1 MDFSNK
7 EIYNYIDNHSS
18 EESDILYELRRETEL
33 KCLNPIMLSGKIQ
46 GNFLAIIS
54 KLIKPFNVLEI
65 GTYTGYSTLCIAK
78 GLNPVGMI
86 HTIDKN
92 EELLQIQ
99 NKYFEKSGL
108 RNQIKQYTGDA
119 LAIIPKLKFD
129 FDMVF
134 LDADKENYVKYLE
147 LISPILKPGGVLLT
161 DNVLWH
167 GKILESSENQD
178 RVTRLIDNFNKKILE
193 DKSLKTVMLPI
204 RDEISSDLTLSISD
218 LICLVISVFLSIP
231 SVELFIS
238 CFISL
243 VACLMLLIPLPRF
256 LANSGILSA
265 PNNKTTIKIIKPIS
279 GPLIN
284 KNIV

>member
-167 GKILESSENQD
+167 GKILESSKNQD

-204 RDEISSDLTLSISD
+204 RDGISLTLK
-218 LICLVISVFLSIP
+218 L
-231 SVELFIS
+231 
-238 CFISL
+238 
-243 VACLMLLIPLPRF
+243 
-256 LANSGILSA
+256 
-265 PNNKTTIKIIKPIS
+265 
-279 GPLIN
+279 
-284 KNIV
+284 

>member
-18 EESDILYELRRETEL
+18 DESDILYELRRETEL

-65 GTYTGYSTLCIAK
+65 GTYTGYSTLCIAE
-78 GLNPVGMI
+78 GLNPAGMI

-108 RNQIKQYTGDA
+108 RSQIKQYTGDA

-178 RVTRLIDNFNKKILE
+178 RVTRLIDNFNKKIVE

-204 RDEISSDLTLSISD
+204 RDGISLTLK
-218 LICLVISVFLSIP
+218 L
-231 SVELFIS
+231 
-238 CFISL
+238 
-243 VACLMLLIPLPRF
+243 
-256 LANSGILSA
+256 
-265 PNNKTTIKIIKPIS
+265 
-279 GPLIN
+279 
-284 KNIV
+284 

>member
-18 EESDILYELRRETEL
+18 DESDILYELRRETEL

-78 GLNPVGMI
+78 GLNPGGMI

-119 LAIIPKLKFD
+119 LAIIPNLKFD

-204 RDEISSDLTLSISD
+204 RDGISLTLK
-218 LICLVISVFLSIP
+218 L
-231 SVELFIS
+231 
-238 CFISL
+238 
-243 VACLMLLIPLPRF
+243 
-256 LANSGILSA
+256 
-265 PNNKTTIKIIKPIS
+265 
-279 GPLIN
+279 
-284 KNIV
+284 

>member
-18 EESDILYELRRETEL
+18 DESDILYELRRETEL

-54 KLIKPFNVLEI
+54 KLIKPLNVLEI

-78 GLNPVGMI
+78 GLSPAGMI

-204 RDEISSDLTLSISD
+204 RDGISLTLK
-218 LICLVISVFLSIP
+218 L
-231 SVELFIS
+231 
-238 CFISL
+238 
-243 VACLMLLIPLPRF
+243 
-256 LANSGILSA
+256 
-265 PNNKTTIKIIKPIS
+265 
-279 GPLIN
+279 
-284 KNIV
+284 

>member
-18 EESDILYELRRETEL
+18 DESDILYELRRETEL

-78 GLNPVGMI
+78 GLNPGGMI

-167 GKILESSENQD
+167 GKILESSKNQD

-204 RDEISSDLTLSISD
+204 RDGISLTLK
-218 LICLVISVFLSIP
+218 L
-231 SVELFIS
+231 
-238 CFISL
+238 
-243 VACLMLLIPLPRF
+243 
-256 LANSGILSA
+256 
-265 PNNKTTIKIIKPIS
+265 
-279 GPLIN
+279 
-284 KNIV
+284 

>member
-78 GLNPVGMI
+78 GLNPAGMI

-167 GKILESSENQD
+167 GKILESPENQD

-193 DKSLKTVMLPI
+193 DISLKTVMLPI
-204 RDEISSDLTLSISD
+204 RDGISLTLK
-218 LICLVISVFLSIP
+218 L
-231 SVELFIS
+231 
-238 CFISL
+238 
-243 VACLMLLIPLPRF
+243 
-256 LANSGILSA
+256 
-265 PNNKTTIKIIKPIS
+265 
-279 GPLIN
+279 
-284 KNIV
+284 

>member
-18 EESDILYELRRETEL
+18 DESNILYELRRETEL

-65 GTYTGYSTLCIAK
+65 GTYTGYSTLCIAE
-78 GLNPVGMI
+78 GLNPKGMI

-92 EELLQIQ
+92 EELLEIQ

-108 RNQIKQYTGDA
+108 KNRIQQYTGDA
-119 LAIIPKLKFD
+119 LTIIPKINIY
-129 FDMVF
+129 FDMIF

-147 LISPILKPGGVLLT
+147 LISPILRPGGVLLT

-167 GKILESSENQD
+167 GKILENSENQD
-178 RVTRLIDNFNKKILE
+178 RTTKLIDNFNKKILE
-193 DKSLKTVMLPI
+193 DKSFKTVMLPI
-204 RDEISSDLTLSISD
+204 RDGISLTLK
-218 LICLVISVFLSIP
+218 L
-231 SVELFIS
+231 
-238 CFISL
+238 
-243 VACLMLLIPLPRF
+243 
-256 LANSGILSA
+256 
-265 PNNKTTIKIIKPIS
+265 
-279 GPLIN
+279 
-284 KNIV
+284 

>member
-18 EESDILYELRRETEL
+18 DESDILYQLRRETEL

-119 LAIIPKLKFD
+119 IAIIPKLKFD

-147 LISPILKPGGVLLT
+147 LISPRLKPGGVLLT

-178 RVTRLIDNFNKKILE
+178 RVTRLIVNFNKKILE

-204 RDEISSDLTLSISD
+204 RDGISLTLK
-218 LICLVISVFLSIP
+218 L
-231 SVELFIS
+231 
-238 CFISL
+238 
-243 VACLMLLIPLPRF
+243 
-256 LANSGILSA
+256 
-265 PNNKTTIKIIKPIS
+265 
-279 GPLIN
+279 
-284 KNIV
+284 

>member
-18 EESDILYELRRETEL
+18 DESDILYELRRETEL
-33 KCLNPIMLSGKIQ
+33 KCLNSIMLSGKIQ

-78 GLNPVGMI
+78 GLNPAGMI

-204 RDEISSDLTLSISD
+204 RDGISLTLK
-218 LICLVISVFLSIP
+218 L
-231 SVELFIS
+231 
-238 CFISL
+238 
-243 VACLMLLIPLPRF
+243 
-256 LANSGILSA
+256 
-265 PNNKTTIKIIKPIS
+265 
-279 GPLIN
+279 
-284 KNIV
+284 

>member
-18 EESDILYELRRETEL
+18 DESDILYELRRETEL

-78 GLNPVGMI
+78 GLSPAGMI

-167 GKILESSENQD
+167 GKILESPENQD

-204 RDEISSDLTLSISD
+204 RDGISLTLK
-218 LICLVISVFLSIP
+218 L
-231 SVELFIS
+231 
-238 CFISL
+238 
-243 VACLMLLIPLPRF
+243 
-256 LANSGILSA
+256 
-265 PNNKTTIKIIKPIS
+265 
-279 GPLIN
+279 
-284 KNIV
+284 

>member
-18 EESDILYELRRETEL
+18 DESDILYELRRETEL

-54 KLIKPFNVLEI
+54 KLIKPINVLEI
-65 GTYTGYSTLCIAK
+65 GTYTGYSTLCIAE
-78 GLNPVGMI
+78 GLNPGGMI

-134 LDADKENYVKYLE
+134 LDADKENYIKYLE
-147 LISPILKPGGVLLT
+147 LISPILKPGGVILT

-178 RVTRLIDNFNKKILE
+178 RVTRLIVNFNKKILE

-204 RDEISSDLTLSISD
+204 RDGISLTLK
-218 LICLVISVFLSIP
+218 L
-231 SVELFIS
+231 
-238 CFISL
+238 
-243 VACLMLLIPLPRF
+243 
-256 LANSGILSA
+256 
-265 PNNKTTIKIIKPIS
+265 
-279 GPLIN
+279 
-284 KNIV
+284 

>member
-7 EIYNYIDNHSS
+7 ELYNYIDNHSS
-18 EESDILYELRRETEL
+18 DESDILYELRRETEL

-78 GLNPVGMI
+78 GLNPAGMI

-167 GKILESSENQD
+167 GKILESLENQD

-204 RDEISSDLTLSISD
+204 RDGISLTLK
-218 LICLVISVFLSIP
+218 L
-231 SVELFIS
+231 
-238 CFISL
+238 
-243 VACLMLLIPLPRF
+243 
-256 LANSGILSA
+256 
-265 PNNKTTIKIIKPIS
+265 
-279 GPLIN
+279 
-284 KNIV
+284 

>member
-18 EESDILYELRRETEL
+18 DESDILYELRRETEL
-33 KCLNPIMLSGKIQ
+33 KFLNPIMLSGKIQ

-78 GLNPVGMI
+78 GLSPAGMI

-167 GKILESSENQD
+167 GKILESPENQD

-204 RDEISSDLTLSISD
+204 RDGISLTLK
-218 LICLVISVFLSIP
+218 L
-231 SVELFIS
+231 
-238 CFISL
+238 
-243 VACLMLLIPLPRF
+243 
-256 LANSGILSA
+256 
-265 PNNKTTIKIIKPIS
+265 
-279 GPLIN
+279 
-284 KNIV
+284 

>member
-54 KLIKPFNVLEI
+54 ELIKPFNVLEI

-78 GLNPVGMI
+78 GLNSGGMI

-167 GKILESSENQD
+167 GKILESPENQD

-204 RDEISSDLTLSISD
+204 RDGISLTLK
-218 LICLVISVFLSIP
+218 L
-231 SVELFIS
+231 
-238 CFISL
+238 
-243 VACLMLLIPLPRF
+243 
-256 LANSGILSA
+256 
-265 PNNKTTIKIIKPIS
+265 
-279 GPLIN
+279 
-284 KNIV
+284 

>member
-18 EESDILYELRRETEL
+18 NESDILYELRRETEL

-65 GTYTGYSTLCIAK
+65 GTYTGYSTLCIAE
-78 GLNPVGMI
+78 GLNPAGMI

-108 RNQIKQYTGDA
+108 KNQIRQYTGNA
-119 LAIIPKLKFD
+119 LTIIPKLKIEFD
-129 FDMVF
+129 LIF

-167 GKILESSENQD
+167 GKILESSKNQD
-178 RVTRLIDNFNKKILE
+178 RITRLIDSFNKKILE
-193 DKSLKTVMLPI
+193 NKSLKTVMLPL
-204 RDEISSDLTLSISD
+204 RDG
-218 LICLVISVFLSIP
+218 
-231 SVELFIS
+231 
-238 CFISL
+238 ISL
-243 VACLMLLIPLPRF
+243 
-256 LANSGILSA
+256 
-265 PNNKTTIKIIKPIS
+265 TIK
-279 GPLIN
+279 L
-284 KNIV
+284 

>member
-1 MDFSNK
+1 MNFSNK

-18 EESDILYELRRETEL
+18 DESDIIYELRRETEL
-33 KCLNPIMLSGKIQ
+33 KCLNPLMISGKIQ

-65 GTYTGYSTLCIAK
+65 GTYTGYSTLCIAE
-78 GLNPVGMI
+78 GLNPEGMI

-167 GKILESSENQD
+167 GKILESSANQD
-178 RVTRLIDNFNKKILE
+178 RVSRLIDNFNKKIVK
-193 DKSLKTVMLPI
+193 DKSLKTMMLPI
-204 RDEISSDLTLSISD
+204 RDGISLTLK
-218 LICLVISVFLSIP
+218 L
-231 SVELFIS
+231 
-238 CFISL
+238 
-243 VACLMLLIPLPRF
+243 
-256 LANSGILSA
+256 
-265 PNNKTTIKIIKPIS
+265 
-279 GPLIN
+279 
-284 KNIV
+284 

>member
-78 GLNPVGMI
+78 GLNPGGMI

-167 GKILESSENQD
+167 GKILESPENQD

-204 RDEISSDLTLSISD
+204 RDGISLTLK
-218 LICLVISVFLSIP
+218 L
-231 SVELFIS
+231 
-238 CFISL
+238 
-243 VACLMLLIPLPRF
+243 
-256 LANSGILSA
+256 
-265 PNNKTTIKIIKPIS
+265 
-279 GPLIN
+279 
-284 KNIV
+284 

>member
-18 EESDILYELRRETEL
+18 DESDILYELRRETEL

-65 GTYTGYSTLCIAK
+65 GTYTGYSTLCIAE
-78 GLNPVGMI
+78 GLNPGGMI

-167 GKILESSENQD
+167 GKILESPENQD

-193 DKSLKTVMLPI
+193 NKSLKTVMLPI
-204 RDEISSDLTLSISD
+204 RDGISLTLK
-218 LICLVISVFLSIP
+218 L
-231 SVELFIS
+231 
-238 CFISL
+238 
-243 VACLMLLIPLPRF
+243 
-256 LANSGILSA
+256 
-265 PNNKTTIKIIKPIS
+265 
-279 GPLIN
+279 
-284 KNIV
+284 

>member
-65 GTYTGYSTLCIAK
+65 GTYTGYSTLCIAN
-78 GLNPVGMI
+78 GLNPAGLI

-134 LDADKENYVKYLE
+134 LDANKENYVKYLE

-167 GKILESSENQD
+167 GKILESPENQD

-204 RDEISSDLTLSISD
+204 RDGISLTLK
-218 LICLVISVFLSIP
+218 L
-231 SVELFIS
+231 
-238 CFISL
+238 
-243 VACLMLLIPLPRF
+243 
-256 LANSGILSA
+256 
-265 PNNKTTIKIIKPIS
+265 
-279 GPLIN
+279 
-284 KNIV
+284 

>member
-18 EESDILYELRRETEL
+18 DESDILYELIRETEL

-65 GTYTGYSTLCIAK
+65 GTYTGYSTLCIAE
-78 GLNPVGMI
+78 GLNPAGMI

-108 RNQIKQYTGDA
+108 RSQIKQYTGDA

-134 LDADKENYVKYLE
+134 LDANKENYVKYLE

-178 RVTRLIDNFNKKILE
+178 RVTRLIDNFNKKIVE

-204 RDEISSDLTLSISD
+204 LDGISLTLK
-218 LICLVISVFLSIP
+218 L
-231 SVELFIS
+231 
-238 CFISL
+238 
-243 VACLMLLIPLPRF
+243 
-256 LANSGILSA
+256 
-265 PNNKTTIKIIKPIS
+265 
-279 GPLIN
+279 
-284 KNIV
+284 

>member
-18 EESDILYELRRETEL
+18 DESDILYELRRETEL

-78 GLNPVGMI
+78 GLNPEGMI

-193 DKSLKTVMLPI
+193 DRSLKTVMLPI
-204 RDEISSDLTLSISD
+204 RDGISLTLK
-218 LICLVISVFLSIP
+218 L
-231 SVELFIS
+231 
-238 CFISL
+238 
-243 VACLMLLIPLPRF
+243 
-256 LANSGILSA
+256 
-265 PNNKTTIKIIKPIS
+265 
-279 GPLIN
+279 
-284 KNIV
+284 

>member
-18 EESDILYELRRETEL
+18 DESDILYELRRETEL

-78 GLNPVGMI
+78 GLNSGGMI

-147 LISPILKPGGVLLT
+147 LISPILKPGGILLT

-204 RDEISSDLTLSISD
+204 RDGISLTLK
-218 LICLVISVFLSIP
+218 L
-231 SVELFIS
+231 
-238 CFISL
+238 
-243 VACLMLLIPLPRF
+243 
-256 LANSGILSA
+256 
-265 PNNKTTIKIIKPIS
+265 
-279 GPLIN
+279 
-284 KNIV
+284 

>member
-65 GTYTGYSTLCIAK
+65 GTYTGYSTLCIAE
-78 GLNPVGMI
+78 GLNPAGMI

-108 RNQIKQYTGDA
+108 RSQIKQYTGDA

-134 LDADKENYVKYLE
+134 LDANKENYVKYLE

-178 RVTRLIDNFNKKILE
+178 RVTRLIDNFNKKIVE

-204 RDEISSDLTLSISD
+204 RDGISLTLK
-218 LICLVISVFLSIP
+218 L
-231 SVELFIS
+231 
-238 CFISL
+238 
-243 VACLMLLIPLPRF
+243 
-256 LANSGILSA
+256 
-265 PNNKTTIKIIKPIS
+265 
-279 GPLIN
+279 
-284 KNIV
+284 

>member
-18 EESDILYELRRETEL
+18 NESDILYELRRETEL

-78 GLNPVGMI
+78 GLNPGGMI

-167 GKILESSENQD
+167 GKILESPENQD

-204 RDEISSDLTLSISD
+204 RDGISLTLK
-218 LICLVISVFLSIP
+218 L
-231 SVELFIS
+231 
-238 CFISL
+238 
-243 VACLMLLIPLPRF
+243 
-256 LANSGILSA
+256 
-265 PNNKTTIKIIKPIS
+265 
-279 GPLIN
+279 
-284 KNIV
+284 

>member
-78 GLNPVGMI
+78 GLNPAGMI

-204 RDEISSDLTLSISD
+204 RDGISLTLK
-218 LICLVISVFLSIP
+218 L
-231 SVELFIS
+231 
-238 CFISL
+238 
-243 VACLMLLIPLPRF
+243 
-256 LANSGILSA
+256 
-265 PNNKTTIKIIKPIS
+265 
-279 GPLIN
+279 
-284 KNIV
+284 

>member
-18 EESDILYELRRETEL
+18 DESDILYELRRETEL

-65 GTYTGYSTLCIAK
+65 GTYSGYSTLCIAK
-78 GLNPVGMI
+78 GLNPAGMI

-193 DKSLKTVMLPI
+193 NKSLKTVMLPI
-204 RDEISSDLTLSISD
+204 RDGISLTLK
-218 LICLVISVFLSIP
+218 L
-231 SVELFIS
+231 
-238 CFISL
+238 
-243 VACLMLLIPLPRF
+243 
-256 LANSGILSA
+256 
-265 PNNKTTIKIIKPIS
+265 
-279 GPLIN
+279 
-284 KNIV
+284 

>member
-78 GLNPVGMI
+78 GLNSGGMI

-167 GKILESSENQD
+167 GKILESPENQD

-204 RDEISSDLTLSISD
+204 RDGISLTLK
-218 LICLVISVFLSIP
+218 L
-231 SVELFIS
+231 
-238 CFISL
+238 
-243 VACLMLLIPLPRF
+243 
-256 LANSGILSA
+256 
-265 PNNKTTIKIIKPIS
+265 
-279 GPLIN
+279 
-284 KNIV
+284 

>member
-18 EESDILYELRRETEL
+18 DESDILYELRRETEL

-78 GLNPVGMI
+78 GLNSGGMI

-178 RVTRLIDNFNKKILE
+178 RVTKLIDNFNKKILE
-193 DKSLKTVMLPI
+193 NKSLKTVMLPI
-204 RDEISSDLTLSISD
+204 RDGISLTLK
-218 LICLVISVFLSIP
+218 L
-231 SVELFIS
+231 
-238 CFISL
+238 
-243 VACLMLLIPLPRF
+243 
-256 LANSGILSA
+256 
-265 PNNKTTIKIIKPIS
+265 
-279 GPLIN
+279 
-284 KNIV
+284 

>member
-7 EIYNYIDNHSS
+7 EIYNYINNHSS
-18 EESDILYELRRETEL
+18 DESDILYELRRETEL

-78 GLNPVGMI
+78 GLNPAGII

-178 RVTRLIDNFNKKILE
+178 RVTRLIDDFNKKILE

-204 RDEISSDLTLSISD
+204 RDGISLTLK
-218 LICLVISVFLSIP
+218 L
-231 SVELFIS
+231 
-238 CFISL
+238 
-243 VACLMLLIPLPRF
+243 
-256 LANSGILSA
+256 
-265 PNNKTTIKIIKPIS
+265 
-279 GPLIN
+279 
-284 KNIV
+284 

>member
-18 EESDILYELRRETEL
+18 NESDILYELRRETEL

-78 GLNPVGMI
+78 GLNPGGMI

-92 EELLQIQ
+92 EALLQIQ

-167 GKILESSENQD
+167 GKILESAENQD

-204 RDEISSDLTLSISD
+204 RDGISLTLK
-218 LICLVISVFLSIP
+218 L
-231 SVELFIS
+231 
-238 CFISL
+238 
-243 VACLMLLIPLPRF
+243 
-256 LANSGILSA
+256 
-265 PNNKTTIKIIKPIS
+265 
-279 GPLIN
+279 
-284 KNIV
+284 